1 MIMELEDLKTTWQ
14 SVKPH
19 INSQII
25 EDVANGVLSKRS
37 DIKSRLLK
45 RAIWEGIITMICL
58 ILMALSPFWSP
69 MKFPYWWLAVFCST
83 IIVTNLYGIR
93 IYRSIRA
100 INLWEDS
107 NNEILKVILSVKR
120 LYRNVE
126 LVTAI
131 VLIPLLIWL
140 SLTPMF
146 IHSWRMFFTWG
157 ITVLAFSLEYLWY
170 RNNIKQLNNLVN
182 WEKE

>member
-1 MIMELEDLKTTWQ
+1 MELEDLKTTWQ

-19 INSQII
+19 IDSQIND
-25 EDVANGVLSKRS
+25 DVANGVLSKRS

-93 IYRSIRA
+93 IYRSIKA

-107 NNEILKVILSVKR
+107 NNEILKVILSIKK

-126 LVTAI
+126 LATAI

-146 IHSWRMFFTWG
+146 IHSWRMFFVWG